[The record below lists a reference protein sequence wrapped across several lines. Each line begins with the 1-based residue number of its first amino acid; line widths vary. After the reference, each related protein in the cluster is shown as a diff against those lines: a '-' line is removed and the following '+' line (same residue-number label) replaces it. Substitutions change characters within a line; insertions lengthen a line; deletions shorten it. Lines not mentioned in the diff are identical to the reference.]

1 VLFPVERLRPLE
13 YVRRLGIGFGICV
26 APLVAVGFA
35 ISLGPKLGMNLRFLQ
50 VLLPVIAVLAY
61 RFYVHRVEHRTLAE
75 LSSEGAVRETA
86 LGVLLGAVLFT
97 TVVAVLA
104 ASGAFGIVG
113 LGSPAGA
120 LVALLPAVAA
130 GVMEEIIFRG
140 LIYRLTE
147 AAFGSTIAIAASAAL
162 FGAAHAFSP
171 NASALASVAIA
182 VEAGILLAL
191 AYVVT
196 RRLWFAIGLH
206 AAWNFTQGGIFG
218 LAVSGNRSEGLL
230 RGQTSG
236 PEWLTGGAF
245 GPEASV
251 VAIVAGLGV
260 AAALYRRAQIRVFG
274 TGADSCCWVSP
285 ASSCTTCWYSSP
297 SNTSRPIGR
306 T

>member
-1 VLFPVERLRPLE
+1 MLFPVERLRPLE
-13 YVRRLGIGFGICV
+13 YLRRLGIGFAICV
-26 APLVAVGFA
+26 TPLAAVGFA

-61 RFYVHRVEHRTLAE
+61 RFYVHRIEHRRLAE
-75 LSSEGAVRETA
+75 FSFDGAARESA
-86 LGVLLGAVLFT
+86 YGVLLGAALFT
-97 TVVAVLA
+97 SVVAVLA
-104 ASGAFGIVG
+104 ALGAFDIAGM
-113 LGSPAGA
+113 GSPAGA
-120 LVALLPAVAA
+120 LVALSPAVAA

-147 AAFGSTIAIAASAAL
+147 AAFGSTVAIAASAAL

-171 NASALASVAIA
+171 NASALATVAIA

-218 LAVSGNRSEGLL
+218 LAVSGNRAEGLL
-230 RGQTSG
+230 LGQTSG

-251 VAIVAGLGV
+251 VAIVAGV
-260 AAALYRRAQIRVFG
+260 AASAALYRRARQR
-274 TGADSCCWVSP
+274 SLLVSMK
-285 ASSCTTCWYSSP
+285 
-297 SNTSRPIGR
+297 RG
-306 T
+306 